1 MAAKWEMG
9 GLVRHAGAVLRPVVT
24 ASNEREE
31 TVRRPGV
38 P

>member
-9 GLVRHAGAVLRPVVT
+9 GLVRHAGTVLRPALT

-31 TVRRPGV
+31 TLRSPGV